1 MAIIF
6 KEDTHQYFNTDNNKE
21 YLSGT
26 KFLHLFEPTFDKYGI
41 SKRVAEKEGKT
52 QQEVLDEWA
61 ATSKAACE
69 MGTATHLIM
78 ENYIKFG
85 EKEDEHKI
93 LYDTFHDC
101 VGKDF
106 KYAEAIHSEML
117 LWNHEYEIAG
127 QADLIIDHKNNEFS
141 IGDFKTN
148 KKIEFCSAFG
158 NRMLQPV
165 AHLSQCQHN
174 IYALQLS
181 LYAYMY
187 SLLTGRKL
195 RHIFLMHCNDRS
207 KGWKYI
213 PCNAMEHE
221 IRFMLHFYKEHIK
234 NKN

>member
-1 MAIIF
+1 MSVIF
-6 KEDTHQYFNTDNNKE
+6 KEDTHQYFNTENGKE

-26 KFLHLFEPTFDKYGI
+26 KFLHLFEPPFDKYGI
-41 SKRVAEKEGKT
+41 SARVAAKEGKT

-78 ENYIKFG
+78 ERYIKFN
-85 EKEDEHKI
+85 EINPEYQV
-93 LYDTFHDC
+93 LYDTFHEC

-148 KKIEFCSAFG
+148 KKIEFYSAFG
-158 NRMLQPV
+158 NRMLAPV
-165 AHLSQCQHN
+165 THLSQCQHS

-187 SLLTGRKL
+187 SLLTGRNL
-195 RHIFLMHCNDRS
+195 
-207 KGWKYI
+207 
-213 PCNAMEHE
+213 
-221 IRFMLHFYKEHIK
+221 
-234 NKN
+234 